1 VVCGVVKLKT
11 TTRKLVSRDR
21 EENISV
27 TNEFVN
33 NRWNFSSRMRQAGI
47 RVEKKEDRCVKTRR
61 VDSTKWFTA
70 RNISQVLTVECKVY
84 RMIIILYIFSDIIGI
99 LKMAVISFF
108 LQAVVYKNP
117 KFHAISMKISTI

>member
-1 VVCGVVKLKT
+1 MKT

-47 RVEKKEDRCVKTRR
+47 RVKKKEDRCVKTRR

-70 RNISQVLTVECKVY
+70 RNISQVLTAECKVY
-84 RMIIILYIFSDIIGI
+84 RKIIILYIFSDIIGI
-99 LKMAVISFF
+99 LKMAVMSFF